1 MAHNL
6 VSRCLINVSLQCPL
20 GLCHPQTGQWRLLA
34 HLSRA
39 ALPGAA
45 VSSSPL
51 HVLYSSPGGMSSNT
65 ASDLWTP
72 PNSDI
77 EAESLHLQWDL
88 LGKLAGIFQNVFHTT
103 KTWRWSHMIS
113 ANNQHKL
120 ELQAGSSSFEWSGT
134 PLSHSPKVWLL
145 FSSAWSLWSSL
156 HHHLIST
163 DLKGQRFCLLYEIC

>member
-6 VSRCLINVSLQCPL
+6 IIECLINVSLQCPV
-20 GLCHPQTGQWRLLA
+20 GLCHLQTGRWRLLV
-34 HLSRA
+34 HLSCA

-51 HVLYSSPGGMSSNT
+51 HVLYSSLGGMSSNT
-65 ASDLWTP
+65 ASDLWSP
-72 PNSDI
+72 PNSHI
-77 EAESLHLQWDL
+77 EAEELHLQWDL
-88 LGKLAGIFQNVFHTT
+88 MGKLVGIFFNVFHTT
-103 KTWRWSHMIS
+103 KTLRWSHMSS

-145 FSSAWSLWSSL
+145 IFSAWSLWSSL

-163 DLKGQRFCLLYEIC
+163 ELKGQRLYLLYEIC